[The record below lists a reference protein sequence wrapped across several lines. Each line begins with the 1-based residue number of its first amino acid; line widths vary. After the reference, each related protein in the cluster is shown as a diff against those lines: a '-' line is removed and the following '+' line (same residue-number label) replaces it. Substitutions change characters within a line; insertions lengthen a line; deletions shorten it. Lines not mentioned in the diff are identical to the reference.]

1 MELGLNGA
9 AVLVTGG
16 SSGIGRATAIAYGR
30 EGARVA
36 ITYNARKD
44 AAEAVA
50 EEIEA
55 AGGTAYVV
63 PMELNEP
70 ETIAAAVAA
79 TVQRWGGLDVV
90 VGNAVNW
97 GNLGFSDRPENIE
110 DAKPEWWVPVLRA
123 NLEGNFHLVQQ
134 VAPALRRSEHGRLV
148 LISTDIAER
157 GLPGSWPY
165 GAAKAGLHGLV
176 ASLQHDLGKDG
187 VLVNIVLP
195 GITLENGEHRVIPKP
210 ALAQIAAGFTARKLP
225 DVSEL
230 ANAILFLT
238 SPYTTAIQGEILRV
252 TGGTLIPG

>member
-1 MELGLNGA
+1 MDLGFKDA

-16 SSGIGRATAIAYGR
+16 SSGIGRATAVAYGR

-36 ITYNARKD
+36 ITYNAHKD

-55 AGGTAYVV
+55 AGGTAHVV
-63 PMELNEP
+63 PMQLNEP
-70 ETIAAAVAA
+70 ETIAAAVASA
-79 TVQRWGGLDVV
+79 VDRWGGLDAV

-97 GNLGFSDRPENIE
+97 GNGNYDERPVNIE
-110 DAKPEWWVPVLRA
+110 DAKPEWWIPILRD

-134 VAPALRRSEHGRLV
+134 AAPALRRSGHGRLV
-148 LISTDIAER
+148 LLSTDVAER
-157 GLPGSWPY
+157 GLPSAWPY

-195 GITLENGEHRVIPKP
+195 GITLDNGEHHVIPKA
-210 ALAQIAAGFTARKLP
+210 ALAKVAAGFTARKLP
-225 DVSEL
+225 ETTEL

-238 SPYTTAIQGEILRV
+238 SPRTTAIQGEILRV
-252 TGGTLIPG
+252 TGGHLMSA

>member
-1 MELGLNGA
+1 MELGLSGA

-55 AGGTAYVV
+55 AGGRAYVV
-63 PMELNEP
+63 PMNLNEP
-70 ETIAAAVAA
+70 ETIAAAVEAA
-79 TVQRWGGLDVV
+79 VRQWGGLDAV

-97 GNLGFSDRPENIE
+97 GEMGFDDRPEKIE
-110 DAKPEWWVPVLRA
+110 DAKPGWWVPIMRA

-134 VAPALRRSEHGRLV
+134 VAPALRRSGHGRLV
-148 LISTDIAER
+148 LISTDLAER
-157 GLPGSWPY
+157 GMAGAWPY

-176 ASLQHDLGKDG
+176 ASAQHDLGKDG
-187 VLVNIVLP
+187 VLVNIVMP

-210 ALAQIAAGFTARKLP
+210 ALERIAAGFTARRLP
-225 DVSEL
+225 DVADV

-238 SPYTTAIQGEILRV
+238 SPYTTAVQGEILRV